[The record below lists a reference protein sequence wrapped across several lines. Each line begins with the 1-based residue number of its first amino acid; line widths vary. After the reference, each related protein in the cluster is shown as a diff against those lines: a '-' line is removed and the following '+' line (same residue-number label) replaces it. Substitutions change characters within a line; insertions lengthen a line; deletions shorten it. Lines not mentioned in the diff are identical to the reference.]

1 MRAVR
6 QSCGRKP
13 PGFTLIELMVVLM
26 LIGIMTA
33 VIIPEM
39 QGTYQDAILRA
50 TCRELINACDLA
62 ASRSISLNQIHRVL
76 LDVRTGKYVIEK
88 RVHGGEAEGAFVPV
102 KDVPGGQG
110 ELDKRI
116 AVEVRHANGGPAQEY
131 QRPAAG
137 QEQTDRTAAAAGGE
151 ANGDLATEEGITFY
165 PEGTADAREILLRD
179 PAGFRLGLHLNPV
192 TGHLRVIELERK

>member
-6 QSCGRKP
+6 HSPGRKP

-39 QGTYQDAILRA
+39 QGTYQDALLRA
-50 TCRELINACDLA
+50 ACRELVNACDLA
-62 ASRSISLNQIHRVL
+62 ASRSISLNQVHRVL
-76 LDVRTGKYVIEK
+76 LDVRTGKYILEK
-88 RVHGGEAEGAFVPV
+88 KVSGGEQAGTFVPV

-116 AVEVRHANGGPAQEY
+116 AVEIRHAAAGPAQEY

-137 QEQTDRTAAAAGGE
+137 QEASDRTASSPGADADGETAA
-151 ANGDLATEEGITFY
+151 EEGITVY
-165 PEGTADAREILLRD
+165 PDGTADAREILLRD
-179 PAGFRLGLHLNPV
+179 PSGFRLGVHVNPV